1 MNDELR
7 FGVIGCGGI
16 ATEVHCPNLAAI
28 PGACTWAYCDLEE
41 SKAQRLLEV
50 HGGEYFTADAERI
63 VDDPNI
69 DAVLIQTGP
78 RMHPAL
84 VQAAARA
91 GKHVF
96 VEKPIAIELADAL
109 ATVQAV
115 ESAGVRFQHGTC
127 NRLAP
132 MVKQAKRMCAHPLYS
147 YCQCTDAVT
156 DQAVHNLDLAVNLF
170 HEASLVRVYYIQF
183 RRSHAKHHQYTTHHD
198 FDLEVMLPLNFKWHA
213 WIYGFTFHPKSLMLV
228 FPHLFRQCFGRR
240 REVSLRTEWERIL
253 FPASDPEGLAKM
265 VRWARVLLLGHT
277 ALALIFV
284 FSGNWILLFL
294 VTFAPFFARWFGI
307 LTHVPQHIGMEPD
320 VADWRHSTR
329 TYLAGPFVR
338 FFYWNMNYHVEHHM
352 FAAVPFY
359 NLPKLRKVLEPDLP
373 TAPYGLLTTWREI
386 AATLRKQ
393 KRDPT
398 YHRPLVYPDARNA
411 AGT

>member
-1 MNDELR
+1 MFKTRWLNEFFLR
-7 FGVIGCGGI
+7 FNGF
-16 ATEVHCPNLAAI
+16 L
-28 PGACTWAYCDLEE
+28 TW
-41 SKAQRLLEV
+41 
-50 HGGEYFTADAERI
+50 F
-63 VDDPNI
+63 N
-69 DAVLIQTGP
+69 
-78 RMHPAL
+78 
-84 VQAAARA
+84 
-91 GKHVF
+91 
-96 VEKPIAIELADAL
+96 
-109 ATVQAV
+109 
-115 ESAGVRFQHGTC
+115 
-127 NRLAP
+127 
-132 MVKQAKRMCAHPLYS
+132 
-147 YCQCTDAVT
+147 
-156 DQAVHNLDLAVNLF
+156 
-170 HEASLVRVYYIQF
+170 YIQF

-228 FPHLFRQCFGRR
+228 FPHLLRQCFGRR

-265 VRWARVLLLGHT
+265 VRWARVLLFGHT

-284 FSGNWILLFL
+284 LSGNWILLFL

-320 VADWRHSTR
+320 VAG
-329 TYLAGPFVR
+329 LATQHAHLPGRAVR
-338 FFYWNMNYHVEHHM
+338 ALLLLEHELPRRAPHVRRGAVLQPAQ
-352 FAAVPFY
+352 AAQGAGAGSAHRS
-359 NLPKLRKVLEPDLP
+359 LR
-373 TAPYGLLTTWREI
+373 LLTTWREI

>member
-1 MNDELR
+1 MSASRLQQHRTQVTGEPAQYSAAETGIDDDAKRFHWYRSPIDRSVLAELNRRNDWQPLLHNLGMLG
-7 FGVIGCGGI
+7 FSV
-16 ATEVHCPNLAAI
+16 ATGAVACWAFHHLAWPWVVAAI
-28 PGACTWAYCDLEE
+28 YLHCSFYGFF
-41 SKAQRLLEV
+41 
-50 HGGEYFTADAERI
+50 GGG
-63 VDDPNI
+63 
-69 DAVLIQTGP
+69 TGG
-78 RMHPAL
+78 H
-84 VQAAARA
+84 
-91 GKHVF
+91 
-96 VEKPIAIELADAL
+96 ELAHKSMFKSRWL
-109 ATVQAV
+109 N
-115 ESAGVRFQHGTC
+115 EFFLR
-127 NRLAP
+127 
-132 MVKQAKRMCAHPLYS
+132 
-147 YCQCTDAVT
+147 
-156 DQAVHNLDLAVNLF
+156 VNGFLTWF
-170 HEASLVRVYYIQF
+170 NYIQF

-213 WIYGFTFHPKSLMLV
+213 WIYGFAFHPKSLMLV

-240 REVSLRTEWERIL
+240 REVVLRTEWERIL
-253 FPASDPEGLAKM
+253 FPESDPEGLAKM
-265 VRWARVLLLGHT
+265 VRWARVLLFGHT

-284 FSGNWILLFL
+284 LSGNWILLFL

-329 TYLAGPFVR
+329 TYLAGPFVS

-373 TAPYGLLTTWREI
+373 VAPYGLFATWREI
-386 AATLRKQ
+386 VDTLRRQ

-398 YHRPLVYPDARNA
+398 YHRPLVYPDARNP